1 MKKIILSLII
11 AALLATA
18 LTACGSR
25 NDKPEPTATPDT
37 QNGSTVKPEENNG
50 VVEDENGIIGDKD
63 TAQEGVLPEVG
74 GEIEQ
79 GTNDIIDDVGDA
91 VNGNDNN
98 GGNATGN
105 AEAPDNAGSGSKM
118 RGRKSMS

>member
-11 AALLATA
+11 AAILATA

-25 NDKPEPTATPDT
+25 NDRPEPTVTPDS
-37 QNGSTVKPEENNG
+37 QNGSTVRPEDNNG
-50 VVEDENGIIGDKD
+50 VVQDENGIIGDKD
-63 TAQEGVLPEVG
+63 TTQNGVLPEVG

-79 GTNDIIDDVGDA
+79 GANDIIEGVGDA

-98 GGNATGN
+98 GNTQT
-105 AEAPDNAGSGSKM
+105 PDNAGGESRM
-118 RGRKSMS
+118 RGHKNAN

>member
-1 MKKIILSLII
+1 MKKIILSVII

-25 NDKPEPTATPDT
+25 NDRPDPTMTPETE
-37 QNGSTVKPEENNG
+37 NGSTVKPEDNNG
-50 VVEDENGIIGDKD
+50 IVQDENGIIGDKD
-63 TAQEGVLPEVG
+63 SAQNGVLPEVG

-79 GTNDIIDDVGDA
+79 GANDIIDDVGDA

-98 GGNATGN
+98 GNAVGNADT
-105 AEAPDNAGSGSKM
+105 PDNAGSGSRI
-118 RGRKSMS
+118 RGRKTMN

>member
-25 NDKPEPTATPDT
+25 NDKTEPTVTPNT
-37 QNGSTVKPEENNG
+37 QNGSTVKPEDNNG

-63 TAQEGVLPEVG
+63 TAQDGVLPEVG

-98 GGNATGN
+98 GGNAET
-105 AEAPDNAGSGSKM
+105 PDSAGSGSRM
-118 RGRKSMS
+118 RGRKTVN